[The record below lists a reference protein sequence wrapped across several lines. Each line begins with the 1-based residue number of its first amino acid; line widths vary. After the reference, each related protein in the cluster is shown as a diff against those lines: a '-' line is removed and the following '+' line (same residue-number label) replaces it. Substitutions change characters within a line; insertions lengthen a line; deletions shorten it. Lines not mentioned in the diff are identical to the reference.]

1 MSEHRRTGNFM
12 IWLSL
17 LLLGFP
23 VSNDWPSA
31 AHAEETTPTA
41 TKKSGSIEITEDR
54 AGERKIAPDKFAE
67 VDQLTSLTVITLA
80 VFILGAVALLALIV
94 VGARRIRRLTRSTAL
109 KTKYDELEQL
119 RAKYRREMEGLE
131 TPPPPNREA
140 RR

>member
-1 MSEHRRTGNFM
+1 MSKHRRTVNFV

-23 VSNDWPSA
+23 AGTDLPSSA
-31 AHAEETTPTA
+31 YAEETAPTV
-41 TKKSGSIEITEDR
+41 TKKSEPIEISEDR
-54 AGERKIAPDKFAE
+54 SSERKIAPDKFAE
-67 VDQLTSLTVITLA
+67 VDQLTSLTIVTLA

-94 VGARRIRRLTRSTAL
+94 IGARRIRRLTRSTAL

-131 TPPPPNREA
+131 TPPPSNREA

>member
-1 MSEHRRTGNFM
+1 MSKNRRTIHLV

-17 LLLGFP
+17 LLLGCS
-23 VSNDWPSA
+23 VSNGFHSS
-31 AHAEETTPTA
+31 AHAEETTPTE
-41 TKKSGSIEITEDR
+41 TKPSESIEISEDM
-54 AGERKIAPDKFAE
+54 ASERKIAPDKFAE
-67 VDQLTSLTVITLA
+67 VDQLTTLTVITLA
-80 VFILGAVALLALIV
+80 VFILGAVALLALIL